1 MLRFI
6 IILLL
11 CTFQLNAQNTYTGIV
26 VDANSLKAISGAS
39 LVCENKNYHA
49 ISDSKGQFSIEIS
62 EVDSLRFIV
71 RHLSYHPHSFYLKKI
86 DGEIKIELKPL
97 VVDLEYVDV
106 SALAAKKRK
115 LSTGTILIGVDEI
128 ESLPTQLG
136 EIDVLKVLELQAGVI
151 RTSELSSGINVRGGS
166 GGHNSFLLDGQAI
179 FNPNHLLGFM
189 STFNSDLLSQVK
201 MDKDTYHPR
210 LGGSLSSYIQVK
222 NRIGSKDSIKAKL
235 GIGLLS
241 SRLMLE
247 GPIKKSKSSF
257 ILGVRRSYFDLF
269 TKNYNNIHEDKKEFS
284 PLPEYNFS
292 DIQFK
297 IHTQITES
305 SFLELNAFKSYD
317 DLDLLSDNS
326 KSLGTTWGN
335 QFLNLHLR
343 KYISSRSQLSVN
355 SGISHYAFDLEQN
368 HHLRLQMQSS
378 VLRWN
383 NSVDWSF
390 KLNSKLN
397 IDAGA
402 FFDYSWY
409 KNDNREVE
417 EDLVLNQYKERLK
430 SSYSGVYVWSD
441 IVLFHGLEL
450 GVGCRLNVFGTDR
463 VMVKASPRLQ
473 LKFIRKT
480 WAMNLSYSKTHQF
493 NHLISAYGINLPNDL
508 WYPSSEKVPS
518 EMADQLALGFDFRQ
532 IKHLKFRTSLYYKQ
546 MKNQLDYA
554 DGADLLFND
563 ISEQILLSDGDAK
576 GMEIETQY
584 GKGRFTGNMNYT
596 LADTWRKNDLIN
608 QGERFH
614 PSFDITHKL
623 NLSFQYKLSPSLSF
637 SAAWFYASGQSITF
651 PAGAVLLQGFGN
663 ERITPRVVPLYADR
677 FNVRMSPTHRLDIGL
692 KYVKT
697 HRKGKSI
704 YSFGVYNLYNRANP
718 YFYYFDTE
726 KTVDNTIRILPKQ
739 KSLIPFLPSLNYTY
753 EF

>member
-1 MLRFI
+1 MLF
-6 IILLL
+6 
-11 CTFQLNAQNTYTGIV
+11 TFQLNAQDTYTGIV
-26 VDANSLKAISGAS
+26 VDANSLKGVGGVSFVSEANNQHTVSD
-39 LVCENKNYHA
+39 NKGRFLIEIA
-49 ISDSKGQFSIEIS
+49 ESDSVLF
-62 EVDSLRFIV
+62 VV
-71 RHLSYHPHSFYLKKI
+71 RHLSYHPYSLYLKKNERQI
-86 DGEIKIELKPL
+86 RIELKPL
-97 VVDLEYVDV
+97 VVDLEHVDV
-106 SALAAKKRK
+106 SALANKRQK
-115 LSTGTILIGVDEI
+115 VSSGTILIGVDEI

-136 EIDVLKVLELQAGVI
+136 EMDVLKVLELQAGVF

-166 GGHNSFLLDGQAI
+166 GGHNSFVLDGQAI

-189 STFNSDLLSQVK
+189 STFNSDLLSQVS
-201 MDKDTYHPR
+201 MVKDAYHPR
-210 LGGSLSSYIQVK
+210 LGGSLSSYIQVE

-257 ILGVRRSYFDLF
+257 ILGVRKSYFDFF

-297 IHTQITES
+297 IHTQINAN

-317 DLDLLSDNS
+317 DLNLLSDND

-343 KYISSRSQLSVN
+343 KYMSSRSQLSVN

-397 IDAGA
+397 INAGA

-409 KNDNREVE
+409 NINNTEDE
-417 EDLVLNQYKERLK
+417 EDLVLNQHSESLN
-430 SSYSGVYVWSD
+430 SIYSGIYIWSD
-441 IVLFHGLEL
+441 LVLFGGIEL
-450 GVGCRLNVFGTDR
+450 GFGCRLNFFDTDKTS
-463 VMVKASPRLQ
+463 VKPSLRTQ
-473 LKFIRKT
+473 LKFIRES
-480 WAMNLSYSKTHQF
+480 WAINLSYSQTHQF

-508 WYPSSEKVPS
+508 WYPSGENVPVEKA
-518 EMADQLALGFDFRQ
+518 EQLSFGLDLKQ
-532 IKHLKFRTSLYYKQ
+532 IKNLTLRMSIYYKQ
-546 MKNQLDYA
+546 MKNQLDYI
-554 DGADLLFND
+554 DGADLLFRD

-576 GMEIETQY
+576 GMEVETRY
-584 GKGRFTGNMNYT
+584 RKGRLTGNVNYT

-608 QGERFH
+608 NGKRFH

-623 NLSFQYKLSPSLSF
+623 NLSFQYKLSQSLSF

-663 ERITPRVVPLYADR
+663 EKVTPRVVPLYGDR
-677 FNVRMSPTHRLDIGL
+677 FNVRMTPSHRLDVGL
-692 KYVKT
+692 KYVKS
-697 HRKGKSI
+697 HRRGKST
-704 YSFGVYNLYNRANP
+704 YSFGIYNLYNRANP
-718 YFYYFDTE
+718 YFYYFDTD

>member
-11 CTFQLNAQNTYTGIV
+11 FSFQLNAQNTYKGMV
-26 VDANSLKAISGAS
+26 VDANSLKVISGAS
-39 LVCENKNYHA
+39 LVSENQNYHT
-49 ISDSKGQFSIEIS
+49 ISDHKGRFSIDVG
-62 EVDSLRFIV
+62 EVDSLRFMV
-71 RHLSYHPHSFYLKKI
+71 RHLSYHPFSFYLKKNKQ
-86 DGEIKIELKPL
+86 EIKIELKPL
-97 VVDLEYVDV
+97 VVDLEHVNV
-106 SALAAKKRK
+106 SALAARKKK
-115 LSTGTILIGVDEI
+115 ISTGTILIGVDEI

-189 STFNSDLLSQVK
+189 STFNSDLLSQVS
-201 MDKDTYHPR
+201 MDKDAYHPR

-222 NRIGSKDSIKAKL
+222 NRIGSKDSIKTKL

-241 SRLMLE
+241 SRFMLE

-257 ILGVRRSYFDLF
+257 ILGMRRSYFDLF
-269 TKNYNNIHEDKKEFS
+269 TKSYNKIHEDKKEFS

-297 IHTQITES
+297 IHTQINEN

-317 DLDLLSDNS
+317 DLDLLSDKS

-343 KYISSRSQLSVN
+343 KYVSSRSQLSVN
-355 SGISHYAFDLEQN
+355 SGISHYAFDLEQK

-383 NSVDWSF
+383 NSVDWRF

-397 IDAGA
+397 IDVGA

-409 KNDNREVE
+409 KNDNSEVE
-417 EDLVLNQYKERLK
+417 EDLVLNQYEESLN
-430 SSYSGVYVWSD
+430 SIYSGVYVWSD
-441 IVLFHGLEL
+441 VVLFQGLEL
-450 GVGCRLNVFGTDR
+450 GIGCRLNVFDTDK
-463 VMVKASPRLQ
+463 MIVKTSPRLQ

-508 WYPSSEKVPS
+508 WYPSSEKVPD
-518 EMADQLALGFDFRQ
+518 EMADQLSLGFDFMQ
-532 IKHLKFRTSLYYKQ
+532 VEYLKLRTSVYYKK
-546 MKNQLDYA
+546 MKNQLDYVE
-554 DGADLLFND
+554 GADLLFKD

-576 GMEIETQY
+576 GMEVEARYQ
-584 GKGRFTGNMNYT
+584 KRRLTGNINYT
-596 LADTWRKNDLIN
+596 LADTWRKNNLIN

-651 PAGAVLLQGFGN
+651 PAGAVLLQDFGN
-663 ERITPRVVPLYADR
+663 EKVTPRVVPLYGDR
-677 FNVRMSPTHRLDIGL
+677 FNVRMSPSHRLDIGL
-692 KYVKT
+692 KYVKN
-697 HRKGKSI
+697 HHKGKSI
-704 YSFGVYNLYNRANP
+704 YSFGIYNLYNRANP

-726 KTVDNTIRILPKQ
+726 KTADNTIRILPKQ

>member
-1 MLRFI
+1 MLRYI
-6 IILLL
+6 IIFLLF
-11 CTFQLNAQNTYTGIV
+11 TFQLNAQNTFTGIV
-26 VDANSLKAISGAS
+26 VDANSLKTIGGVS
-39 LVCENKNYHA
+39 LVSVNQNYHA
-49 ISDSKGQFSIEIS
+49 ISDNKGRFLIEIT
-62 EVDSLRFIV
+62 EADSLRFIV
-71 RHLSYHPHSFYLKKI
+71 RHLSYHPHSFYLKNNQRQV
-86 DGEIKIELKPL
+86 KIELKPL
-97 VVDLEYVDV
+97 VVDLEYIEV
-106 SALAAKKRK
+106 SALAAKKQK
-115 LSTGTILIGVDEI
+115 ISTGTILIGVDEI
-128 ESLPTQLG
+128 ESLPAQLG
-136 EIDVLKVLELQAGVI
+136 EIDVLKVLELQAGVF

-189 STFNSDLLSQVK
+189 STFNSDLLSQVT
-201 MDKDTYHPR
+201 MDKDAYHPR

-241 SRLMLE
+241 SRLMIE

-257 ILGVRRSYFDLF
+257 ILGVRKSYFDFF

-297 IHTQITES
+297 IHTQINAN

-317 DLDLLSDNS
+317 DLDLLSDES
-326 KSLGTTWGN
+326 KSLGTSWGN

-343 KYISSRSQLSVN
+343 KYMSSRSQLSVN
-355 SGISHYAFDLEQN
+355 SGLSHYAFDLEQN

-397 IDAGA
+397 ISAGA

-409 KNDNREVE
+409 KNDNSEEE
-417 EDLVLNQYKERLK
+417 EDLVLNRHKENLN
-430 SSYSGVYVWSD
+430 SIYSGVYIWSD
-441 IVLFHGLEL
+441 IILFPGIEM
-450 GVGCRLNVFGTDR
+450 GVGCRLNFFDTDK
-463 VMVKASPRLQ
+463 MIIKPSPRTQ
-473 LKFIRKT
+473 LKFIRDT
-480 WAMNLSYSKTHQF
+480 WAINLSYSQTHQF

-508 WYPSSEKVPS
+508 WYPSGKNIPE
-518 EMADQLALGFDFRQ
+518 EMAEQLSLGLDLMQ
-532 IKHLKFRTSLYYKQ
+532 IKHLKFRMSIYYKQ
-546 MKNQLDYA
+546 MKNQLDYT
-554 DGADLLFND
+554 DGADLLFRD

-576 GMEIETQY
+576 GLEIETRY
-584 GKGRFTGNMNYT
+584 RKGRLTGNINYT
-596 LADTWRKNDLIN
+596 LADTWRKNEVIN
-608 QGERFH
+608 NGERFH

-623 NLSFQYKLSPSLSF
+623 NLSLQYKLSQSLSF

-663 ERITPRVVPLYADR
+663 EKVKPRVVPLYGER
-677 FNVRMSPTHRLDIGL
+677 FNVRMSPSHRLDIGL
-692 KYVKT
+692 KYVKN
-697 HRKGKSI
+697 HRRGKST
-704 YSFGVYNLYNRANP
+704 YSFGIYNLYNRANP
-718 YFYYFDTE
+718 YFYYFDTT
-726 KTVDNTIRILPKQ
+726 KTEDNTIRILPKQ
-739 KSLIPFLPSLNYTY
+739 KSLIPFLSSLNYTY